1 MKRLKVIISYVL
13 CFSIYFAT
21 ETSFS
26 TYAESA
32 AISKKED
39 IYELDCMQ
47 PYIQILSDINE
58 KYQTDFAIPTE
69 KIIKETSLDKA
80 EMIKY
85 FTSFDVDEFEQHI
98 ISKYQAS
105 LANENVKNQNADIS
119 LCAVIGQK
127 QNINFSNGN
136 SIGFWSNTYYADGL
150 TRYSSISNSCF
161 DYVKTPYYKPTKFT
175 YTLKNQSSQVE
186 CIFVCGLY
194 LSEYVLYTTTPRT
207 FTGTFSASGG
217 DLNQV
222 LSM

>member
-105 LANENVKNQNADIS
+105 LANESVKS
-119 LCAVIGQK
+119 
-127 QNINFSNGN
+127 
-136 SIGFWSNTYYADGL
+136 
-150 TRYSSISNSCF
+150 
-161 DYVKTPYYKPTKFT
+161 
-175 YTLKNQSSQVE
+175 
-186 CIFVCGLY
+186 
-194 LSEYVLYTTTPRT
+194 
-207 FTGTFSASGG
+207 
-217 DLNQV
+217 
-222 LSM
+222 